1 MVPDLGVMI
10 TALGGMVGLVYGGGM
25 DSTLSELPVL
35 PEVPPNIVLIR
46 LRGIDARRTTRA
58 LQLKA
63 FFDLSGAVF
72 FIHP

>member
-10 TALGGMVGLVYGGGM
+10 SALGGMVGLVYGGGVV
-25 DSTLSELPVL
+25 STVSTLPVL
-35 PEVPPNIVLIR
+35 PEVRLNTVLIR

-63 FFDLSGAVF
+63 VFDLSGAVF
-72 FIHP
+72 FTHP